1 MDAYL
6 SLLQPREA
14 KYLNRPTSIN
24 NLLRS
29 LAAWTDWMLAAG
41 FTDQEFLVGFE
52 ECKLGVEQQRVLYSR
67 GSNHYSVTAASV
79 SSGSSNIR
87 VSFRSLQL
95 RPSPSDLWP
104 WLGEFR
110 SCMRKHV
117 ALLIR
122 HSMFYYGIT
131 ISLRKF
137 HT

>member
-14 KYLNRPTSIN
+14 KCLNRPTSIN

-52 ECKLGVEQQRVLYSR
+52 ACKLGVEQQQRVLYSR

-79 SSGSSNIR
+79 FIR
-87 VSFRSLQL
+87 FLQHQ
-95 RPSPSDLWP
+95 
-104 WLGEFR
+104 GELPLPATPP
-110 SCMRKHV
+110 V
-117 ALLIR
+117 AQ
-122 HSMFYYGIT
+122 
-131 ISLRKF
+131 
-137 HT
+137 